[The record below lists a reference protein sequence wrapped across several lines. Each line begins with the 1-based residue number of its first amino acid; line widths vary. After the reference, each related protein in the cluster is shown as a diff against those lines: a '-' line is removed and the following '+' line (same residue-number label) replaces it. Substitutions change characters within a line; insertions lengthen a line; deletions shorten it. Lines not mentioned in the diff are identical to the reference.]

1 MKFNK
6 LIPEL
11 TVIDIVKT
19 KHFYIDIL
27 GFSIEYEREADKF
40 IFVSLDG
47 SQFMFEEIHEDG
59 WNVAAMEYPF
69 GRGINFSIEVNDIDA
84 IYEKLIHENYPL
96 YRQMMVNE
104 YEVDG
109 NCLEQ
114 KEFLVQD
121 PDGYLLRFTKKG
133 D

>member
-1 MKFNK
+1 MIFNK

-27 GFSIEYEREADKF
+27 GFTIEYEREADKF

-47 SQFMFEEIHEDG
+47 SQFMFEEMHTDG
-59 WNVAAMEYPF
+59 WNVATMEYPF
-69 GRGINFSIEVNDIDA
+69 GRGINFSIEVDDMDA
-84 IYEKLIHENYPL
+84 IYEKLRHEDYPL
-96 YRQMMVNE
+96 YRKMMVNE
-104 YEVDG
+104 YEVAD

-121 PDGYLLRFTKKG
+121 PDGYLLRFTKKS
-133 D
+133 

>member
-96 YRQMMVNE
+96 YRKMMVNE

>member
-1 MKFNK
+1 MIFNK

-27 GFSIEYEREADKF
+27 GFTIEYEREADKF

-47 SQFMFEEIHEDG
+47 SQFMFEELHTDG
-59 WNVAAMEYPF
+59 WNVATMEYPF
-69 GRGINFSIEVNDIDA
+69 GRGINFSIEVDDIDV
-84 IYEKLIHENYPL
+84 IYEKLRHEDYPL
-96 YRQMMVNE
+96 YRKMMVNE
-104 YEVDG
+104 YEVAG

-121 PDGYLLRFTKKG
+121 PDGYLLRFTKKS
-133 D
+133 